1 MVFKMKFIF
10 VLIFFNLIN
19 WIYSLIRKIIF
30 TNKTLYSFLKG
41 SIYMGLTVTAG
52 KAVEVEI

>member
-1 MVFKMKFIF
+1 MVFKIKFIF

-19 WIYSLIRKIIF
+19 WIYSLIQKITF
-30 TNKTLYSFLKG
+30 TNKTLYSFLRG
-41 SIYMGLTVTAG
+41 SIYLGLTDTAG